1 MSLILVLQPYAKL
14 IYTSLGIILDVPTFL
29 KFSHAYCDICVHQAA
44 TSGTSDGHDGLLEL
58 FESIE
63 HFLKRLDIYT
73 KVPSTPVLDEMVI
86 KILMELLSTLASAT
100 KELKQGQPSKSVLT
114 DVLRYSMQCR
124 DICKKTLWR
133 KGR

>member
-1 MSLILVLQPYAKL
+1 MSLIPVLQPYAKL
-14 IYTSLGIILDVPTFL
+14 IYTSLGIILDVSTFL
-29 KFSHAYCDICVHQAA
+29 KFSHVYYCDICVHQAA
-44 TSGTSDGHDGLLEL
+44 KGRGDSHDGLIEL

-63 HFLKRLDIYT
+63 HFLKRIDIYT
-73 KVPSTPVLDEMVI
+73 KVPSTPALDEMVI

-114 DVLRYSMQCR
+114 EVLRYSMQCR
-124 DICKKTLWR
+124 DICKKIIWR